1 MVHCF
6 YELVERLVDDFV
18 YMNSCRLREIKKEK
32 KKLQDVIQ
40 PNYSKSSIYKY
51 VSIMSSCSF

>member
-32 KKLQDVIQ
+32 KTLRRNPTKLQ
-40 PNYSKSSIYKY
+40 
-51 VSIMSSCSF
+51 

>member
-1 MVHCF
+1 MVNCI

-32 KKLQDVIQ
+32 KTSRRNPAKLQ
-40 PNYSKSSIYKY
+40 
-51 VSIMSSCSF
+51 

>member
-32 KKLQDVIQ
+32 KHQDVIQ
-40 PNYSKSSIYKY
+40 PNYSKSSIYKF
-51 VSIMSSCSF
+51 VSIMSDCSF